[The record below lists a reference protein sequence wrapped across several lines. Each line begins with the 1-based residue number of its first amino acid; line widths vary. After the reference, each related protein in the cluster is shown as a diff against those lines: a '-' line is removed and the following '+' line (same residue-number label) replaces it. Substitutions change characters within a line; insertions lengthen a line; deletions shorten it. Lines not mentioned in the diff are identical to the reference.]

1 MKRAFG
7 CVLLTVFLGG
17 CYTLQPTGGTVPEL
31 GKAIAMDI
39 NDAGR
44 LAIGSSMGQEIAQV
58 EGRLLGKEN
67 GEYTVAV
74 SMVHLLRGG
83 EQVWRGER
91 VRIKAEHVAYMYER
105 KFDGTRSVAMGS
117 IGVGA
122 AAFMLTRGL
131 LGAGEGEKPLAPE
144 DTGNSV
150 RSRRP

>member
-7 CVLLTVFLGG
+7 CAVLIALLGG
-17 CYTLQPTGGTVPEL
+17 CYTLQPSGGVVPEL

-44 LAIGSSMGQEIAQV
+44 LAIGSSMGQEIAQI
-58 EGRLLGKEN
+58 EGRLMGKES

-91 VRIKAEHVAYMYER
+91 VKIKPEHVAYMYER
-105 KFDGTRSVAMGS
+105 KFDRGRSIAMGT

-122 AAFMLTRGL
+122 AVVMLTRGL
-131 LGAGEGEKPLAPE
+131 RGEGEGDRPKLPG
-144 DTGNSV
+144 DTANSV
-150 RSRRP
+150 RRRP